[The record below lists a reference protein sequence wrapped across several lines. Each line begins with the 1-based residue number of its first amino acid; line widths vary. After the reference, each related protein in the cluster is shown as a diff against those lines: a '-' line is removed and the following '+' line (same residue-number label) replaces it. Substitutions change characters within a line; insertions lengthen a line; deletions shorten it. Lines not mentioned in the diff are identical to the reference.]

1 MEPPMDDLGDTQQF
15 DRAYREH
22 AQAMFVTADRVLRDG
37 AAAEDVV
44 QDVFMHLWRNPA
56 AFDATRGS
64 LGRYLT
70 LMARSRALDRWRT
83 RNARDAAMARSRQEQ
98 LTRDATA
105 QDAVEEVIRRD
116 GRRNVLK
123 ALGELPGEQ
132 RDAVLLAFGKGLTA
146 REIAAAGGVPLGTVK
161 SRLRLGLEKAR
172 EELAAAA

>member
-1 MEPPMDDLGDTQQF
+1 MDLTDPQQI

-22 AQAMFVTADRVLRDG
+22 AQAMFLAADRVLRDG

-83 RNARDAAMARSRQEQ
+83 RRARDAAVERSGHERMFEDSSAE
-98 LTRDATA
+98 DAA
-105 QDAVEEVIRRD
+105 DEAIRRD
-116 GRRNVLK
+116 GRRRVLG
-123 ALGELPGEQ
+123 AIGALPGEQ

-146 REIAAAGGVPLGTVK
+146 REIASVADIPLGTVK
-161 SRLRLGLEKAR
+161 SRVRLGLRKAR
-172 EELAAAA
+172 EELASAA